1 MDFTQKIYYNDK
13 PIVLCADTEA
23 FILNHPEA
31 QHFKIIEGYTDERLF
46 EALMELEMPQP
57 LGIIFKD
64 NAPQMSFKQIQNLF
78 GLVAAGGGLVSNEHN
93 DLLMIFRRGK
103 WDLPK
108 GKLDK
113 DETIEDCALRELSE
127 ETGLSQLTLGEKLCE
142 TYHIYDEKGK
152 KRIKYTTWFKML
164 HTARE
169 NLVAQTEEDIE
180 EVLWVNTS
188 NLAPFMSNTYS
199 AIKDVLITAGMRW

>member
-1 MDFTQKIYYNDK
+1 
-13 PIVLCADTEA
+13 
-23 FILNHPEA
+23 
-31 QHFKIIEGYTDERLF
+31 
-46 EALMELEMPQP
+46 MELDMPQQ
-57 LGIIFKD
+57 LGIIFED
-64 NAPQMSFKQIQNLF
+64 NAPQISFKQIQNLF

-113 DETIEDCALRELSE
+113 GETIEDCALREISE

-152 KRIKYTTWFKML
+152 KRIKYATWFKMM

>member
-1 MDFTQKIYYNDK
+1 
-13 PIVLCADTEA
+13 
-23 FILNHPEA
+23 
-31 QHFKIIEGYTDERLF
+31 
-46 EALMELEMPQP
+46 
-57 LGIIFKD
+57 
-64 NAPQMSFKQIQNLF
+64 
-78 GLVAAGGGLVSNEHN
+78 
-93 DLLMIFRRGK
+93 
-103 WDLPK
+103 
-108 GKLDK
+108 LDK
-113 DETIEDCALRELSE
+113 GETIEDCALREISE